1 MFSNGY
7 FTSSLIWPNSARIP
21 AKPPY
26 RRSINTGWSL
36 CVRASVVGGRER
48 HQGISSDHPELQHKR
63 DTVAP
68 DDPSKETLLPFQFD
82 PEFSTSCWF
91 PRADS
96 PVLKSAAA
104 QQSQQ
109 PSAIHK
115 QSYLW
120 RTLQTLIVARNNP
133 NGLKE
138 TRKAGNSHQ

>member
-1 MFSNGY
+1 MATLPRAWSDQ
-7 FTSSLIWPNSARIP
+7 TQLESQPNRH
-21 AKPPY
+21 
-26 RRSINTGWSL
+26 TGGVL
-36 CVRASVVGGRER
+36 TLAGACVSEPSVVGGRER

-138 TRKAGNSHQ
+138 TRKTGNSHQ